1 MDSNSLLLNTLLNLS
16 AIIMINFKSVK
27 IKIQRIKGKVH
38 SLTSKI
44 YYKLQKSW
52 EEKTRKVKSYN
63 YFFLG

>member
-1 MDSNSLLLNTLLNLS
+1 
-16 AIIMINFKSVK
+16 MINSKSVK